1 MSFQLSTDVD
11 KNKIFLINCS
21 SLNERLDPEYYQPNH
36 YQDLI
41 LLKNSPYR
49 NDVLDHVCNRIV
61 DGPFGSSIKASDYV
75 ESGIPFI
82 RVADVTRGEGSI
94 KTDDLIFISE
104 EAHERI
110 IRSKVI
116 PNDVVIAK
124 TGATMGA
131 ASLVPDSIPEA
142 NIRGDLAALSV
153 NEDHCIPRYIVAYIN
168 TNIGQR
174 LFWRL
179 DSGGTRGRVVIGNLK
194 KYPIVVP
201 PIEIQ
206 QKIIET
212 MDAGYALQKQKE
224 LEAQRSLDSIDD
236 YLLDELGINL
246 PEAEENTLQNRI
258 FYRKFNDISG
268 NRFDC
273 NYNSKINL
281 ILSQNGKYKIVYLKN
296 LLVTSP
302 QYGANE
308 IAIDKNSATEVTYI
322 RITDIDDFGY
332 LKKDGLKTASTIE
345 EQYIL
350 KKNDLLFAR
359 SGSVGRCYLHQD
371 DTHKS
376 IFAGYL
382 IRFVINTE
390 IANPYYVFYY
400 CHSKIY
406 KMWVDAIS
414 RSAVQ
419 SNINSEEYKS
429 LPIFLPPIDKQIEI
443 VEHINAIR
451 DRAKQLRQE
460 AAADL
465 EKAKQEVEAMILGVE

>member
-1 MSFQLSTDVD
+1 
-11 KNKIFLINCS
+11 
-21 SLNERLDPEYYQPNH
+21 LNELGLKTSKLFDSPKLLFTIAANIGDTAILDYP
-36 YQDLI
+36 
-41 LLKNSPYR
+41 S
-49 NDVLDHVCNRIV
+49 C
-61 DGPFGSSIKASDYV
+61 F
-75 ESGIPFI
+75 
-82 RVADVTRGEGSI
+82 
-94 KTDDLIFISE
+94 
-104 EAHERI
+104 
-110 IRSKVI
+110 
-116 PNDVVIAK
+116 
-124 TGATMGA
+124 
-131 ASLVPDSIPEA
+131 PDSIVALIPKNK
-142 NIRGDLAALSV
+142 NILLEYLNIYLKIIKPYVVELAPYAAQRNL
-153 NEDHCIPRYIVAYIN
+153 NNQQLAQIPII
-168 TNIGQR
+168 I
-174 LFWRL
+174 
-179 DSGGTRGRVVIGNLK
+179 
-194 KYPIVVP
+194 P
-201 PIEIQ
+201 PKEIQ
-206 QKIIET
+206 DQVILKMNNAYT
-212 MDAGYALQKQKE
+212 LKQQKE

-236 YLLDELGINL
+236 YLLGELGINL

-281 ILSQNGKYKIVYLKN
+281 ILSQNGKYKIAYLKN

-332 LKKDGLKTASTIE
+332 LKKDSLKTASTIE

-390 IANPYYVFYY
+390 IANPYYIFYY

-429 LPIFLPPIDKQIEI
+429 LPIFLPPLDKQLEI
-443 VEHINAIR
+443 VEYIDAIR

-460 AAADL
+460 AEADL
-465 EKAKQEVEAMILGVE
+465 EKAKQEVEAMILGTGYLDGSS

>member
-1 MSFQLSTDVD
+1 LHFILELAHKRIYASQGVQLIRSQNVRPDGID
-11 KNKIFLINCS
+11 INNS
-21 SLNERLDPEYYQPNH
+21 PVYLDPSVLSGDEVFPCIGDILVVRSGVNAG
-36 YQDLI
+36 DTATVEVELLNTVIGADTVLI
-41 LLKNSPYR
+41 RLEDNIEPKYIQSFFSLPIGK
-49 NDVLDHVCNRIV
+49 
-61 DGPFGSSIKASDYV
+61 
-75 ESGIPFI
+75 
-82 RVADVTRGEGSI
+82 
-94 KTDDLIFISE
+94 LIMQ
-104 EAHERI
+104 RT
-110 IRSKVI
+110 V
-116 PNDVVIAK
+116 
-124 TGATMGA
+124 TGATNKHISPYNLGKINIP
-131 ASLVPDSIPEA
+131 VPDL
-142 NIRGDLAALSV
+142 NI
-153 NEDHCIPRYIVAYIN
+153 
-168 TNIGQR
+168 QR
-174 LFWRL
+174 IIISKL
-179 DSGGTRGRVVIGNLK
+179 D
-194 KYPIVVP
+194 
-201 PIEIQ
+201 
-206 QKIIET
+206 
-212 MDAGYALQKQKE
+212 DAYALKKQKE

-236 YLLDELGINL
+236 YLLGELGINL
-246 PEAEENTLQNRI
+246 PEAEENTVQNRI
-258 FYRKFNDISG
+258 FYRNFNDISG

-281 ILSQNGKYKIVYLKN
+281 ILSQNGKYKITYLKN
-296 LLVTSP
+296 LLVNSP

-332 LKKDGLKTASTIE
+332 LKKDSLKTASTIE

-406 KMWVDAIS
+406 KMWVDAIY

-429 LPIFLPPIDKQIEI
+429 LPIFLPPLDKQLEI
-443 VEHINAIR
+443 VEHIDAIR
-451 DRAKQLRQE
+451 DQAKQLQQE
-460 AAADL
+460 AEAEL